1 MPAQLIE
8 YPSRNFM
15 KECDQAIE
23 AWSAFGVRIRKP
35 GRKTKAIRRT
45 LMALA
50 DSEVPY
56 PIYLALLD
64 KIRLMNLWIGISG
77 ALAARWRFA
86 YYEDELGFEIYLTP
100 RA

>member
-1 MPAQLIE
+1 
-8 YPSRNFM
+8 
-15 KECDQAIE
+15 
-23 AWSAFGVRIRKP
+23 
-35 GRKTKAIRRT
+35 
-45 LMALA
+45 MALA